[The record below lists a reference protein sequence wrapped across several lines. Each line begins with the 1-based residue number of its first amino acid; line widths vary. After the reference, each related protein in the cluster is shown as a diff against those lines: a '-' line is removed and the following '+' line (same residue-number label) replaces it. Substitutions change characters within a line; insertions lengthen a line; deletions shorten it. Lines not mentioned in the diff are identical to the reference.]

1 MGLLQYENVK
11 IAGISVCVPE
21 QVVEN
26 VAFGQNIFGNEELQK
41 TIDSIGVNYRHVAPA
56 GLCTSDL
63 CYEAAKDLL
72 GKLAVN
78 PAEIGAII
86 FITQTPDYRLPATAC
101 ILQERLGLNKS
112 TMAFD
117 INLGCSGYIYGLNI
131 GFGLLNQSVIKKVLL
146 LVGDTITKC
155 ISPMDRSGSV
165 LFGDAGSAAL

>member
-63 CYEAAKDLL
+63 WHSLVRTL
-72 GKLAVN
+72 HRVLA
-78 PAEIGAII
+78 ERRK
-86 FITQTPDYRLPATAC
+86 PDPHGSTA
-101 ILQERLGLNKS
+101 
-112 TMAFD
+112 
-117 INLGCSGYIYGLNI
+117 
-131 GFGLLNQSVIKKVLL
+131 
-146 LVGDTITKC
+146 GD
-155 ISPMDRSGSV
+155 G
-165 LFGDAGSAAL
+165 